1 MSKKKIGVLSLVSLI
16 AIALIYLFT
25 VHLPYQEAA
34 NAFNSASTKVEKAN
48 QPLQSQIEQAF
59 ELLKEKKEPLDP
71 KTLDDLENTTNEA
84 TKQLRDIPEMASS
97 ASAIKEQTKELEKP
111 IELQQYHSKVTKSF
125 RILRIKR
132 KTVGTNHTTSQEFI
146 ERRLKEIPTITEIQ
160 SVTKT
165 NDPNGLLNK
174 QGGYTASV
182 YFADQQVSGIA
193 PAADLVEAG
202 NEAGGN
208 IEVYSSKE
216 DAEKRNDYLSTF
228 DGNGLLN
235 PGSHYVYG
243 TLIIRTSDRL
253 TASQQKNLTDAIY
266 QKLIE
271 LQKQFSPL
279 PFKLVS

>member
-1 MSKKKIGVLSLVSLI
+1 MSKKKVGVLSVVSLI
-16 AIALIYLFT
+16 TIALIYLFT
-25 VHLPYQEAA
+25 VHLPYQDAA

-48 QPLQSQIEQAF
+48 QPLQSQIEQASK
-59 ELLKEKKEPLDP
+59 LLKEKKEPLDP

-111 IELQQYHSKVTKSF
+111 IDYSSITQKLQ
-125 RILRIKR
+125 
-132 KTVGTNHTTSQEFI
+132 NHLESYESSVKQLEQITQPSQEFI
-146 ERRLKEIPTITEIQ
+146 EKRLKEIPTITEIQ
-160 SVTKT
+160 SVTET

-208 IEVYSSKE
+208 IEVYSSKD
-216 DAEKRNDYLSTF
+216 DAEKRNDYLSSF

-243 TLIIRTSDRL
+243 TIIIRTSDRL

-271 LQKQFSPL
+271 LQK
-279 PFKLVS
+279 